1 MVIAAYAPGTQPPS
15 QRSRC
20 ASSVCV
26 KEATMELMLKTELY
40 VRWAVIRIKWDH
52 TFVLPTTLVPT
63 TLTYIP
69 VACKTFQIVYV
80 TLAILV
86 SMYPCADN
94 VSQIPL
100 KNIKARWVKAA
111 TRVRSIH
118 SLQQAAFTS
127 QIVYAIQLI
136 LHWRQALPAGS
147 VRNITGRTLP
157 AL

>member
-1 MVIAAYAPGTQPPS
+1 MKTALYA
-15 QRSRC
+15 
-20 ASSVCV
+20 
-26 KEATMELMLKTELY
+26 
-40 VRWAVIRIKWDH
+40 RWASIRIKWDH
-52 TFVLPTTLVPT
+52 TFVLHVPT
-63 TLTYIP
+63 TLTHIP
-69 VACKTFQIVYV
+69 VARKNFQIVCV

-86 SMYPCADN
+86 SMHPCADN

-111 TRVRSIH
+111 TRVRIIR
-118 SLQQAAFTS
+118 SLQQAAITS

-136 LHWRQALPAGS
+136 LRWRQALLAGS